1 MLTLILTVEG
11 TEAKRLMARAYKG
24 ALALPHQQQLLGE
37 LSKDPKLTLHLGL
50 TPAKVSEKN
59 SGLGVQY
66 SYNTDELILVCVAA
80 ARSG

>member
-1 MLTLILTVEG
+1 MTVAG

-59 SGLGVQY
+59 SGLGDQ
-66 SYNTDELILVCVAA
+66 
-80 ARSG
+80 